1 MSDIIRLLPDSVANQ
16 IAAGEV
22 VQRPASAVKEL
33 LENAVDAGATKIHL
47 IIKDAGRTL
56 IQVTDNGKGMS
67 FQDAR
72 MSFER
77 HATSKIQSA
86 DDLFHIST
94 KGFRGE
100 ALASIAAIA
109 QVEMKTKQSEN
120 ETGTLLLIEGS
131 TVKEHSPAAT
141 QDGTSIAVKNLFFNV
156 PARRNFLKSD
166 AVEFGHIEEEFYRV
180 SLIHPEIAFSLTHNG
195 KTVLQLHD
203 SNFKQRIINIFGN
216 HFNGKL
222 FPVELDTDQVKIS
235 GYIAKP
241 ENSKKGKSE
250 QYMFVNNRYVKHS
263 LLNFAIEKAYTEL
276 IPEKHKPP
284 YFIHIEVD
292 PATIDI
298 NISPTK
304 VDVKLQDERLIF
316 GFLNSCVK
324 KSLGSMSLIP
334 QIDFEIDKSRD
345 FDMMKPNSHVLIP
358 PSTGVNPNYNPFEQ
372 KSSGHYTSSNFP
384 KTGSGKMEG
393 WEDFMKGIKT
403 VNMGD
408 VGDTVP
414 AQMEF
419 PEILPAEQ
427 KMQPDEKLH
436 YIIIENQYLLYKL
449 DKNLAIVDILNA
461 RERILYEYFKEAL
474 EQQPVVI
481 QQSLFPETVVFSAGN
496 AEMLCELKDELFK
509 LGYDIE
515 PMSNNQ
521 FAVNG
526 TPQNE
531 DGEDTQQIL
540 ESFIETYKS
549 NAFLHRKEKEDTVA
563 LSMAKQKRSRF
574 TPFCDETEVRHFLQ
588 QLLDCTIPHTSPS
601 NQKVIHIMNSET
613 IKQFFK

>member
-1 MSDIIRLLPDSVANQ
+1 MSDIIRLLPDAVANQ

-33 LENAVDAGATKIHL
+33 LENAVDAGATNIQL
-47 IIKDAGRTL
+47 IVKDAGKTL
-56 IQVTDNGKGMS
+56 IQVVDNGKGMS

-72 MSFER
+72 ICFER

-109 QVEMKTKQSEN
+109 QVELKTKQAEN

-131 TVKEHSPAAT
+131 TIKEHAPVAT

-180 SLIHPEIAFSLTHNG
+180 ALIHTNVAFSLTHNG
-195 KTVLQLHD
+195 KSILQLQV
-203 SNFKQRIINIFGN
+203 SAFKQRIVNLFGS

-241 ENSKKGKSE
+241 ENAKKNRSE
-250 QYMFVNNRYVKHS
+250 QYLFVNNRYVRHS
-263 LLNFAIEKAYTEL
+263 LLNFAVEKAYSEL

-292 PATIDI
+292 PTTIDI

-304 VDVKLQDERLIF
+304 VDIKIQDERLIF

-324 KSLGSMSLIP
+324 KSLGTMSLIP
-334 QIDFEIDKSRD
+334 QIDFETDKSYD
-345 FDMMKPNSHVLIP
+345 FDLMKPSGKALVP
-358 PSTGVNPNYNPFEQ
+358 PSTGVNPNFNPFER
-372 KSSGHYTSSNFP
+372 KTSGQQRPSNFS
-384 KTGSGKMEG
+384 KTDGKIEG

-403 VNMGD
+403 VN
-408 VGDTVP
+408 VGNSSEIMAPQIEFSETSS
-414 AQMEF
+414 AQQ
-419 PEILPAEQ
+419 EIQ
-427 KMQPDEKLH
+427 QGEKLY
-436 YIIIENQYLLYKL
+436 YIMIEDKYLLYKL
-449 DKNLAIVDILNA
+449 DKNVAIIDILNA
-461 RERILYEYFKEAL
+461 RERILYESFQDAL
-474 EQQPVVI
+474 EQQPIVI
-481 QQSLFPETVVFSAGN
+481 QQSLFPETIVFSAGN
-496 AEMLCELKDELFK
+496 AEMLCELKEELFK

-515 PMSNNQ
+515 SMGNNQ

-531 DGEDTQQIL
+531 NGEDTQQVL
-540 ESFIETYKS
+540 ESFVETYKS
-549 NAFLHRKEKEDTVA
+549 NAFLLRKEKKETVA

-574 TPFCDETEVRHFLQ
+574 TPFCDEVEVRHFLQ
-588 QLLDCTIPHTSPS
+588 QLLDCQIPDMTPS
-601 NQKVIHIMNSET
+601 NQKIIHIMGSEA
-613 IKQFFK
+613 IKQLFR

>member
-33 LENAVDAGATKIHL
+33 LENAVDAGATKIQL
-47 IIKDAGRTL
+47 IVKDAGRTL
-56 IQVTDNGKGMS
+56 IQVVDNGKGMS

-109 QVEMKTKQSEN
+109 QVEMKTKQPEN
-120 ETGTLLLIEGS
+120 ETGTLILIEGS
-131 TVKEHSPAAT
+131 TIKEHSPVAT

-180 SLIHPEIAFSLTHNG
+180 ALIHKEIAFSLTHNG
-195 KTVLQLHD
+195 KSILQLNA
-203 SNFKQRIINIFGN
+203 SNFKQRIINAFGN

-222 FPVELDTDQVKIS
+222 FSVELDTDQARIS

-250 QYMFVNNRYVKHS
+250 QYMFVNNRYVRHS
-263 LLNFAIEKAYTEL
+263 LLNFAVEKAYTEL
-276 IPEKHKPP
+276 IPEKHRPP
-284 YFIHIEVD
+284 YFIHLEVN

-334 QIDFEIDKSRD
+334 QIDFETEKSYD
-345 FDMMKPNSHVLIP
+345 FDLMKPSGNALVP
-358 PSTGVNPNYNPFEQ
+358 PSIGVNPHYNPFEG
-372 KSSGHYTSSNFP
+372 KSSGQYGSSNVT
-384 KTGSGKMEG
+384 KTGGKMEG

-403 VNMGD
+403 INVAAPDDNATPQID
-408 VGDTVP
+408 FSETLSV
-414 AQMEF
+414 
-419 PEILPAEQ
+419 EQ
-427 KMQPDEKLH
+427 GKQLEEKLH
-436 YIIIENQYLLYKL
+436 YIIVENQYLLCKL
-449 DKNLAIVDILNA
+449 DKNLTIIDILNA
-461 RERILYEYFKEAL
+461 RERILYELFKDAL
-474 EQQPVVI
+474 ERQPVVI
-481 QQSLFPETVVFSAGN
+481 QQSLFPETIVFSAGN

-515 PMSNNQ
+515 AMGNNQ

-531 DGEDTQQIL
+531 DSEDTQQIL

-549 NAFLHRKEKEDTVA
+549 NAFLHRREKEDIVA

-574 TPFCDETEVRHFLQ
+574 APFCDETEVRYFLQ
-588 QLLDCTIPHTSPS
+588 QLLDCNVPHTTPS
-601 NQKVIHIMNSET
+601 NQKIIHLLGSET
-613 IKQFFK
+613 IRQFFK